1 MLRANL
7 TRRWAVL
14 GGLLGGLLALF
25 AVLAGPAWA
34 HATLVGT
41 SPPAGYAVPRSPT
54 TVSLT
59 FDEPVTTGRHALVV
73 TGPGGTAVSTGPLQ
87 HADGGRRISVTVD
100 TRLPAGGY
108 TVTWQVTATD
118 GDVVGGSYGFAVGSG
133 HVPATRS
140 PQTRGLVAA
149 AVLRWLLFTGLALAL
164 GGLFADQL
172 ARRRATG
179 TELVPP
185 RPLLRAGAALV
196 LVATAGL
203 AVHLLG
209 GGSLLTGAGRFSVAA
224 LAGSAPGLLA
234 LIELLAA
241 AIALAAALSPR
252 PRLTGLPLLVIVAVE
267 GVRAHPEAVA
277 AGWGLLITVVH
288 LGAAAVWV
296 GALVQVLRVAKRW
309 GAGNEVTWALLGD
322 YARWALW
329 LFVAVVVSGLG
340 AAVVLFPTLPDLV
353 RTGYGQVL
361 LVKMLAV
368 GVVAALA
375 LTSRRG
381 LRGAPARGPAYD
393 RPVRARTWNHGL
405 GGAVRG
411 ERTVLLGVLALSA
424 VLVSLAP
431 PTPAAP
437 AAPGPPPAP
446 TGPVVPL
453 AALVGQIT
461 VDVVASAGNLLVT
474 VAAPEVGPAPRYR
487 LSGSLTAAGRR
498 QLLRVRGCGRGCFT
512 APVSWPV
519 GRSALSLDVQASG
532 WTGGQ
537 TRLTVPWP
545 PQPDAAILPRVLA
558 AMRAAGPIVVHEVDT
573 SNTTGPSFPITAHLS
588 GAQFLTSEPYGAS
601 GTGGVVVLT
610 HLAGLTEIAFA
621 FTPQN
626 YFFRLWLDSADR
638 IVREVVVSPSHL
650 IIRTFSYGRPG

>member
-1 MLRANL
+1 MLRAHL
-7 TRRWAVL
+7 TRRGAVL
-14 GGLLGGLLALF
+14 GGLLSGLLALF

-34 HATLVGT
+34 HATLIGT
-41 SPPAGYAVPRSPT
+41 SPPAGYAVPRPPT
-54 TVSLT
+54 TVSLS

-140 PQTRGLVAA
+140 AQTRGLVAA

-172 ARRRATG
+172 ARRRASG
-179 TELVPP
+179 TELILP
-185 RPLLRAGAALV
+185 RPLLRAGAVLV

-209 GGSLLTGAGRFSVAA
+209 GGSLLTGVGRFSVAA
-224 LAGSAPGLLA
+224 LAGSPPGRLA

-241 AIALAAALSPR
+241 AAALAAALSPR
-252 PRLTGLPLLVIVAVE
+252 PRLIGLPLLVIVAVE
-267 GVRAHPEAVA
+267 GVRAHPEAA
-277 AGWGLLITVVH
+277 APGWGLLITMVH
-288 LGAAAVWV
+288 LCAAALWV
-296 GALVQVLRVAKRW
+296 GALVHVLRVAKRW
-309 GAGNEVTWALLGD
+309 GAGSEVTRALLGD

-329 LFVAVVVSGLG
+329 LFVAVVISGIA
-340 AAVVLFPTLPDLV
+340 AAVVLFPTLEDVV

-368 GVVAALA
+368 GVVAGLA
-375 LTSRRG
+375 LLAR
-381 LRGAPARGPAYD
+381 LRLRHAAARDPADD
-393 RPVRARTWNHGL
+393 RTRGL

-411 ERTVLLGVLALSA
+411 ERTVLLGVLALTA

-431 PTPAAP
+431 PTPATP
-437 AAPGPPPAP
+437 AVPGPPPAP
-446 TGPVVPL
+446 SGPVVPL
-453 AALVGQIT
+453 AALVGQLT
-461 VDVVASAGNLLVT
+461 VDVTASAGNLLVT
-474 VAAPEVGPAPRYR
+474 VAAPEIGPAPRYR
-487 LSGSLTAAGRR
+487 LSGSLTAAGHR
-498 QLLRVRGCGRGCFT
+498 QLLRMRGCGSGCFT
-512 APVSWPV
+512 APVAWPV
-519 GRSALSLDVQASG
+519 GQSALRLDVRAPG

-537 TRLTVPWP
+537 TLLTVPWP
-545 PQPDAAILPRVLA
+545 PQPDAAILPKVLA

-573 SNTTGPSFPITAHLS
+573 SNTTGPSFPITVRLS

-601 GTGGVVVLT
+601 GAGGVVVL
-610 HLAGLTEIAFA
+610 ARAASLTEIAFA

-626 YFFRLWLDSADR
+626 YYFRLWLDSADR
-638 IVREVVVSPSHL
+638 IVREVIVSPNHL
-650 IIRTFSYGRPG
+650 ITRTFGYG